1 MNRVFSLLISVLLLT
16 SCGNDQL
23 ILPQSVGSFG
33 KILVVTDNSK
43 WQGDL
48 GKEIRKTF
56 GRLQAELPQPE
67 KLRNLTLRRQT
78 RAKFKISVPYFKKLA

>member
-1 MNRVFSLLISVLLLT
+1 MKSIKPGMKLKFTKTQSNESSFSPLISVLLLT

-56 GRLQAELPQPE
+56 GRLWQNSH
-67 KLRNLTLRRQT
+67 NL
-78 RAKFKISVPYFKKLA
+78 KN

>member
-1 MNRVFSLLISVLLLT
+1 MEGEIYQARNEIKNLQKPNLMNRVFSLLISVLLLT

-56 GRLQAELPQPE
+56 WQITSRTP
-67 KLRNLTLRRQT
+67 TT
-78 RAKFKISVPYFKKLA
+78 